1 MNWKLFVIVL
11 CAAML
16 PGIAIEGHDKGKGNR
31 GRDVEE
37 SRDNRGRGDNRGR
50 EDDHDRR
57 DDRDNRHDRDRADDR
72 ANNRQRAADNRRA
85 SVALSSRHREII
97 RDFFR
102 NRQSNLPPGLAKRG
116 DNLPPGLQ
124 KQLKRNGTLPPGLQK
139 RLEPVPQD
147 LQKSLPPLATGLSW
161 GTIGQDVVIVD
172 NRTHRIIDIIRD
184 IASRR

>member
-1 MNWKLFVIVL
+1 MRRMSGKLFVIVL
-11 CAAML
+11 CAAMIL
-16 PGIAIEGHDKGKGNR
+16 GIGIAADEGHGKDKTNHGQ
-31 GRDVEE
+31 DVEE
-37 SRDNRGRGDNRGR
+37 
-50 EDDHDRR
+50 RR
-57 DDRDNRHDRDRADDR
+57 NDRDRADDR
-72 ANNRQRAADNRRA
+72 ADNRQRAEDNRRA
-85 SVALSSRHREII
+85 LVVLTSRDREIV

-102 NRQSNLPPGLAKRG
+102 NKYPNLPPRVAKRG

-147 LQKSLPPLATGLSW
+147 LQKSLPPLPTGYRW